1 MAREIGELSAV
12 RVAKERTPG
21 VYSDGGGLYLNIN
34 PNGAR
39 SWLFRYSSPTIKQA
53 GLTAGGKPRNPNHGR
68 PREMGLGAVQ
78 TVSLAEARE
87 LAREARNLVRRGI
100 DPIEHRDAALAA
112 QAAGA
117 AHAMP
122 FDECAE
128 AYMAAHR
135 GAWKNSKHRAQWKST
150 LATYASPIF
159 GSLPAHAV
167 DVALVMKVIEP
178 IWSTKPETA
187 GRLRGRIEAVLDWA
201 KARRYRSGE
210 NPARW
215 KGHLENLLP
224 ARSKIAKVKHHPA
237 LPYTDM
243 AAFMLE
249 LRKKRGA
256 SACALEFAI
265 LTAARTGEVIGA
277 RWSEIDLAD
286 KLWTVPAERMKSAQ
300 AHIVPLSDDAIEI
313 LKSPPHEGD
322 GYVFP
327 GARSSE
333 PLSNMAMLELLRG
346 MRPGFTVH
354 GFRSTFRDWAGDRTN
369 YPRDVIEA
377 ALAHAIE
384 NETEAA
390 YRRSTAVDKRRR
402 LMAAWAE
409 FCRKTPAAG
418 EVVPLRSA

>member
-1 MAREIGELSAV
+1 
-12 RVAKERTPG
+12 
-21 VYSDGGGLYLNIN
+21 
-34 PNGAR
+34 
-39 SWLFRYSSPTIKQA
+39 
-53 GLTAGGKPRNPNHGR
+53 
-68 PREMGLGAVQ
+68 
-78 TVSLAEARE
+78 
-87 LAREARNLVRRGI
+87 
-100 DPIEHRDAALAA
+100 
-112 QAAGA
+112 
-117 AHAMP
+117 
-122 FDECAE
+122 
-128 AYMAAHR
+128 
-135 GAWKNSKHRAQWKST
+135 
-150 LATYASPIF
+150 
-159 GSLPAHAV
+159 
-167 DVALVMKVIEP
+167 
-178 IWSTKPETA
+178 
-187 GRLRGRIEAVLDWA
+187 
-201 KARRYRSGE
+201 
-210 NPARW
+210 
-215 KGHLENLLP
+215 
-224 ARSKIAKVKHHPA
+224 

-243 AAFMLE
+243 AAFVAE

-333 PLSNMAMLELLRG
+333 SLSNMAMLELLRG

-409 FCRKTPAAG
+409 FCSKAPAAG